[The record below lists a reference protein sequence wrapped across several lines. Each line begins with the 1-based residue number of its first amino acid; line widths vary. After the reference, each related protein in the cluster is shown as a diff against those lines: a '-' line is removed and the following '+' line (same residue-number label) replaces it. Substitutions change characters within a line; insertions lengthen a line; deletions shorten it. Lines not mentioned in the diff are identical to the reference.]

1 VSLRAQAARAL
12 RGPEFL
18 LVVGRSV
25 GFAASFFIPL
35 VLVRVFHQADFGTY
49 KQLFLVFSTVS
60 LVTQAG
66 LAESL
71 FYFLPSARQR
81 AGSYVANT
89 TLCLALLGLAAAA
102 VLWAGAPA
110 IASWMNNP
118 ALEPLLPWLG
128 IFLMLS
134 LASESLEVVLIAN
147 RRYVWAAASYGL
159 SDLLRSALF
168 VLPALLTGRLQGVLV
183 GGVIFA
189 AVRVLAAFVYFVRE
203 FRDELRLALAPLRT
217 QLAYA
222 LPFAGAVVI
231 EVFQGN
237 LHQYVVS
244 ARFDAAT
251 FAIYAV
257 GCLQIPFVDLVAGP
271 AGNVMM
277 VRMSE
282 KRAEGD
288 FRSVAG
294 LWHQTTLRLA
304 MIFFPMAALVL
315 ILARDLIL
323 FLFTSAYAASVPIFM
338 AWSLSVLFPVFQTD
352 GVLRVFARTRFL
364 LVMNALRL
372 LVIMGSIFW
381 FLSTFGLLGAVFV
394 TLFGM
399 LVAKIVSLVKL
410 SRLLGT
416 GFRGLLPWRGLAATA
431 ALAAAAALPA
441 YVVVRGL
448 SAHPLAGIVLG
459 GATYAVLYLA
469 ALAWAGMRRSGP
481 APKNLRAVGAEGS

>member
-1 VSLRAQAARAL
+1 MSLRAKAASAL
-12 RGPEFL
+12 MGPELL
-18 LVVGRSV
+18 LVIGRSL

-35 VLVRVFHQADFGTY
+35 ILVRVFHQADFGAY
-49 KQLFLVFSTVS
+49 KHLFLVFSTFS
-60 LVTQAG
+60 LVTQIG

-71 FYFLPSARQR
+71 FYFLPSARER

-89 TLCLALLGLAAAA
+89 TLCLALLGVAAALL
-102 VLWAGAPA
+102 LWAGAPA

-134 LASESLEVVLIAN
+134 LASESLEVVLIAS

-159 SDLLRSALF
+159 SDLLRSAMF
-168 VLPALLTGRLQGVLV
+168 ILPALLTGRLKSVLV

-189 AVRVLAAFVYFVRE
+189 AVRVLAALFYFVRE
-203 FRDELRLALAPLRT
+203 FRQELRLALAPLLS

-222 LPFAGAVVI
+222 LPFGGAVVI
-231 EVFQGN
+231 EVLQGN

-288 FRSVAG
+288 LRSVAG

-304 MIFFPMAALVL
+304 MIFFPMTVLVL
-315 ILARDLIL
+315 ILARDLIVS
-323 FLFTSAYAASVPIFM
+323 LFTSAYAASVPIFM

-372 LVIMGSIFW
+372 LVILGSIFW
-381 FLSTFGLLGAVFV
+381 FLSTFGLLGAVLV

-399 LVAKIVSLVKL
+399 LVAKVFSLAKV

-416 GFRGLLPWRGLAATA
+416 GFRGLLPWRGLATTA
-431 ALAAAAALPA
+431 VLSAAAALPA
-441 YVVVRGL
+441 YVVVKEL

-459 GATYAVLYLA
+459 ATAYVVLYVA
-469 ALAWAGMRRSGP
+469 GLAWAGMRRSRS
-481 APKNLRAVGAEGS
+481 APKNLQAVGAAGG